1 MISRVPSVQSIKA
14 IGWLDKVGDPDE
26 IARKVRKVL
35 RDAVR
40 APENQALDGTIK
52 RNPAWDALTT
62 VDQIL
67 RTHGVEALSRGPDSC
82 ARHYYC
88 NAGDPYVATILF
100 SCVSGSFRVA
110 CWGDVVEAEER
121 RGIKYQ

>member
-1 MISRVPSVQSIKA
+1 MISRVPSVQAIKA

-35 RDAVR
+35 RAAVC

-52 RNPAWDALTT
+52 RRAAWEALMEI
-62 VDQIL
+62 DKIL
-67 RTHGVEALSRGPDSC
+67 RTHGVEELSRKAGGPG
-82 ARHYYC
+82 RHYYC
-88 NAGDPYVATILF
+88 NTGDTYTATILF

-121 RGIKYQ
+121 RGIRYQ

>member
-1 MISRVPSVQSIKA
+1 MISRVPSVQTIKA
-14 IGWLDKVGDPDE
+14 IGWLNKVGDPDE

-35 RDAVR
+35 LAAVR
-40 APENQALDGTIK
+40 APENRALDGTIK
-52 RNPAWDALTT
+52 RRAAWDALVE
-62 VDQIL
+62 VDKIL
-67 RTHGVEALSRGPDSC
+67 ETHGVEVLARESGAP

-88 NAGDPYVATILF
+88 NAGDTYTATILF

-121 RGIKYQ
+121 RGIKYK